1 MRRPLLLA
9 AALTALLLFP
19 ATAAA
24 KGPSAASVTGPGLR
38 HTVNIEGYGEGGN
51 DTALGILVSDG
62 GFFSQAFGGTPSA
75 TTSRPLG
82 GLGPRY
88 EVTYTVPGGPNG
100 DSTLR
105 QDLYPYAVNGAV
117 TYMAP
122 AQKFW
127 DTQSTPGGWYQG
139 TAALRRTLVKAGLPP
154 RPPARKTRAER
165 KVGVA
170 VGAGAGVALAAGALA
185 LLRRNRRRSISA

>member
-9 AALTALLLFP
+9 AALTAVLLFP
-19 ATAAA
+19 AAATA

-38 HTVNIEGYGEGGN
+38 HAVNIEGYGEGGN

-62 GFFSQAFGGTPSA
+62 GFFSQAFGATPSA

-100 DSTLR
+100 DSTLH
-105 QDLYPYAVNGAV
+105 QDLYPYAVKGAV

-139 TAALRRTLVKAGLPP
+139 TAALRGMLVKAGLPP
-154 RPPARKTRAER
+154 RASARKTRAER
-165 KVGVA
+165 RIGVA
-170 VGAGAGVALAAGALA
+170 GGVGAGVALAAGALA
-185 LLRRNRRRSISA
+185 LFRRKRERSTSA

>member
-1 MRRPLLLA
+1 LLA

-19 ATAAA
+19 AAAAA
-24 KGPSAASVTGPGLR
+24 KGPSAASVSGPGLR
-38 HTVNIEGYGEGGN
+38 HAVNIEGYGEGGN

-62 GFFSQAFGGTPSA
+62 GFFSQVFGGTPSE
-75 TTSRPLG
+75 TTSRPVG

-105 QDLYPYAVNGAV
+105 QDLYPYAAKGAV

-127 DTQSTPGGWYQG
+127 GTQSTPGGWYQG

-154 RPPARKTRAER
+154 RPPAKKTRAKR
-165 KVGVA
+165 KIAVA

-185 LLRRNRRRSISA
+185 LLRRKRGRSVSA